1 MQNQDAN
8 GRTWQEGVTAY
19 TGAVPEQMAIE
30 KKWYEGITT
39 YMWLVLAIS
48 SLGWVFDTFEGQ
60 IFVASMKEAMP
71 ALLPEGT
78 LAGSV
83 DLYNNIAMAALL
95 AGGALGGVVFGMVSD
110 RIGRTKTMILT
121 ILVYSLFTC
130 VTALSQTWWQIVIFR
145 FLVALGTGGEWAVA
159 SAMVAEVF
167 PQRARARSLGI
178 FHASSILGTCLAAL
192 AGAVI
197 VGNPALGKN
206 AWRWAFVLGAAPAL
220 LTLAIR
226 WKLREPEQWVEARQR
241 SKSDR
246 AKRAGRIMDLFAPE
260 LRKNT
265 LVGLLLATVG
275 LATFWG
281 VHVYGQSL
289 LRAVVER
296 SYLAEAAEMGNKA
309 PAQEILSGVSGSVK
323 RWEMLGMFLATV
335 GGGLGG
341 LCFGPI
347 SERIGR
353 RATFLFFQAGGLVAA
368 LIVFQGMAHASAGV
382 VCCALPIFG
391 YLTLGQH
398 AGYAIYFPELFPT
411 RLRGTGGGFCFNG
424 ARVLAASILILR
436 GWMRSEQGLGLSL
449 ESTVSVLS
457 LLFLVGILLLLVA
470 PETKGRALPE

>member
-1 MQNQDAN
+1 MQNQDAS
-8 GRTWQEGVTAY
+8 GRKGYE
-19 TGAVPEQMAIE
+19 AVAGSLGQAPARAVSGP
-30 KKWYEGITT
+30 KWYESVTP

-78 LAGSV
+78 QAGVV

-95 AGGALGGVVFGMVSD
+95 VGGALGGIGFGMISD
-110 RIGRTKTMILT
+110 RIGRTTTMILT

-130 VTALSQTWWQIVIFR
+130 VTAFSQTWWQIVIFR

-167 PQRARARSLGI
+167 PQQARARSLGI
-178 FHASSILGTCLAAL
+178 FHASSVMGTCLAAL
-192 AGAVI
+192 AGWLI

-206 AWRWAFVLGAAPAL
+206 AWRWAFVIGAAPAL

-226 WKLREPEQWVEARQR
+226 WKLREPEQWVQARQQ
-241 SKSDR
+241 SKSDSTR
-246 AKRAGRIMDLFAPE
+246 RAGRLADLFTPA
-260 LRKNT
+260 LRRNT
-265 LVGLLLATVG
+265 LVGLFLATIG

-281 VHVYGQSL
+281 VHVYGQGL

-296 SYLAEAAEMGNKA
+296 SYLAEAAAAGNTASAK
-309 PAQEILSGVSGSVK
+309 EILSAVSGSVK
-323 RWEMLGMFLATV
+323 SWEMLGMFLVTI

-341 LCFGPI
+341 LSFGPI
-347 SERIGR
+347 SERLGR
-353 RATFLFFQAGGLVAA
+353 RATFLLFQAGGLISA
-368 LIVFQGMAHASAGV
+368 LIVFQGMSHASARAI
-382 VCCALPIFG
+382 CWALPVFG

-398 AGYAIYFPELFPT
+398 AGFAIYFPELFPT
-411 RLRGTGGGFCFNG
+411 RLRGTGSGFCFNG
-424 ARVLAASILILR
+424 ARILAASVLILR

-449 ESTVSVLS
+449 ESTVSILS
-457 LLFLVGILLLLVA
+457 LLFLIGILALVAA
-470 PETKGRALPE
+470 PETRGRALPE

>member
-8 GRTWQEGVTAY
+8 GKEWHGDGAADLGIARPREVIARKWY
-19 TGAVPEQMAIE
+19 TG
-30 KKWYEGITT
+30 ITA
-39 YMWLVLAIS
+39 YMWLVLAIG

-78 LAGSV
+78 PAGSV

-95 AGGALGGVVFGMVSD
+95 AGGALGGIVFGMISD

-130 VTALSQTWWQIVIFR
+130 VTALAQTWWHIAILR

-159 SAMVAEVF
+159 GAMIAEVF
-167 PQRARARSLGI
+167 PQQARARSLGI
-178 FHASSILGTCLAAL
+178 FHASSVLGTCLAAL
-192 AGAVI
+192 AGWLI

-206 AWRWAFVLGAAPAL
+206 AWRWAFVLGAVPAL

-226 WKLREPEQWVEARQR
+226 WKLREPEQWLETRKQ
-241 SKSDR
+241 SKSDTTK
-246 AKRAGRIMDLFAPE
+246 AAGRLMDLFAPS
-260 LRKNT
+260 LRRNT
-265 LVGLLLATVG
+265 LVGLSLATIG

-281 VHVYGQSL
+281 VHVYGQGL
-289 LRAVVER
+289 LRLVVER
-296 SYLAEAAEMGNKA
+296 SYLAEAAAAGNKA
-309 PAQEILSGVSGSVK
+309 SATEILGAASGSIK
-323 RWEMLGMFLATV
+323 GWEMLGMFLVTI

-341 LCFGPI
+341 LSFGPI
-347 SERIGR
+347 SERLGR
-353 RATFLFFQAGGLVAA
+353 RATFFLFQAGGLAAA
-368 LIVFQGMAHASAGV
+368 LIVFQGMSNMPARTL
-382 VCCALPIFG
+382 CWMLPVFG
-391 YLTLGQH
+391 FLTLGQH
-398 AGYAIYFPELFPT
+398 AGFAIYFPELFPT

-449 ESTVSVLS
+449 ESTVSILS
-457 LLFLVGILLLLVA
+457 LLFLGGMLVLLAA
-470 PETKGRALPE
+470 PETRGQELPE